1 MLVEQIRAV
10 ETVLA
15 EIGAGDVPVE
25 LVLNKVDRLDP
36 LARRRVANRFPGAIQ
51 VSATNDAGL
60 DELKARIA
68 ERFADRFDEVRL
80 LVPYD
85 KGAVLADLYALGAPI
100 DERTDTEAGVLVRAR
115 LPHREVRRF
124 APYLVA
130 GLDAESLGSA

>member
-1 MLVEQIRAV
+1 
-10 ETVLA
+10 
-15 EIGAGDVPVE
+15 
-25 LVLNKVDRLDP
+25 
-36 LARRRVANRFPGAIQ
+36 
-51 VSATNDAGL
+51 VSAAKGIGL
-60 DELKARIA
+60 DDLKVRIA

-100 DERTDTEAGVLVRAR
+100 DERTDTETGVLVRAR
-115 LPHREVRRF
+115 LPHRDVRRF